1 MAKGSLRAYLVLPL
15 GAVAVSFASIF
26 IRLSEAPPLVIA
38 AYRLSGAALILL
50 PFNLSNG
57 FRGIA
62 GLGRMDLLYCLL
74 AGIALSLHF
83 ALWITSLSYTSVASS
98 LVLVTTN
105 PIFVGLFSYVFLK
118 EKIGRNLII
127 GIILSVVGGVLI
139 SIGDLGGRSTLYG
152 DLLALLGGVMMSVYL
167 LLGRR
172 VRRKTD
178 LVSYVTVVY
187 GIAALILV
195 VVVWVSGES
204 FYPYPPQSYLMF
216 GLLALVPQL
225 IGHTS
230 FNWALRFFPPS
241 FVAVV
246 ILAEPVGS
254 TILAYFLLR
263 EGITH
268 LRAVGG
274 VLILSG
280 IYISARGSGDLNKQ
294 TDET

>member
-62 GLGRMDLLYCLL
+62 GLGRIDLLYCLI

-105 PIFVGLFSYVFLK
+105 PIFVGLFSYIFLK

-127 GIILSVVGGVLI
+127 GTILSVVGGALI
-139 SIGDLGGRSTLYG
+139 GLGDLGGRNTLYG

-167 LLGRR
+167 LIGRR
-172 VRRKTD
+172 LRRKTD

-187 GIAALILV
+187 SISALILV
-195 VVVWVSGES
+195 IVVSVSGES
-204 FYPYPPQSYLMF
+204 FYPYPTRTYLMF

-225 IGHTS
+225 VGHTS
-230 FNWALRFFPPS
+230 FNWALKFFSPS

-254 TILAYFLLR
+254 TVLAYFLLQENIAWIR
-263 EGITH
+263 T
-268 LRAVGG
+268 VGG
-274 VLILSG
+274 ALILAG
-280 IYISARGSGDLNKQ
+280 IYISARGRGV
-294 TDET
+294 